1 MKKLFFVSVISV
13 FALFALS
20 CKSVTDNKSETAS
33 QKIDALAS
41 KYNELNRFNGNI
53 LVAKDG
59 NIILSKGYGF
69 ANAEWNIPNTPQT
82 KFLLASVSKT
92 FTATLIAKLIDQGK
106 LSLNTK
112 LSEVLPWYRNDTGN
126 KITIFHLLNHTSGI
140 PNYLNQKQR
149 KLQDIIRDFGTNSI
163 DKKEFAIKYCS
174 SDLEFEPGTK
184 WNYNNSAYF
193 LLGLIVEEI
202 SGKSFDLAAKEM
214 IFDPL
219 KMESSGDLQP
229 NPNAVINNLATGYV
243 RTPEGFN
250 QMPYWNL
257 STAYAAGSLY
267 STVEDL
273 LKFDRAFCTDTFVSP
288 KMKEAMF
295 TPFLNGYG
303 CGWELREIPIGANAE
318 LKKVQTH
325 EGFLWA
331 WHTRFFRI
339 PQDGY
344 CIVILSNAGDAPL
357 ERIFSGITDILYGR
371 DTELPK
377 PSLSELIDAELRVNG
392 IQSAIAL
399 GEKLLRENKNSFE
412 TDERDLNRMG
422 YRLLNT
428 NQVELAVEI
437 FRLNTDLYPQ
447 SWNVWD
453 SYGEALAKLN
463 RNDEAIAAYKKSLE
477 LNPSNKGGEEMI
489 TRLIRGK

>member
-1 MKKLFFVSVISV
+1 MKRFTFIFAVGVIAFVT
-13 FALFALS
+13 LS
-20 CKSVTDNKSETAS
+20 CNDSSVKRVETKT
-33 QKIDALAS
+33 QEIDALIS
-41 KYNELNRFNGNI
+41 KYFELNRFNGNI

-69 ANAEWNIPNTPQT
+69 ANVEWNISNTNQT
-82 KFLLASVSKT
+82 KFLLASVSKI
-92 FTATLIAKLIDQGK
+92 FTATLVAKLIDQGK

-112 LSEVLPWYRNDTGN
+112 LSDVLPWYRNDTSS

-140 PNYLNQKQR
+140 PNYLNQKKR
-149 KLQDIIRDFGTNSI
+149 DLQDIIRDFGTNNI
-163 DKKEFAIKYCS
+163 DKKEFALKYCS

-193 LLGLIVEEI
+193 LLGLVIEEI
-202 SGKSFDLAAKEM
+202 TGKPFDLAAKEM

-219 KMESSGDLQP
+219 NMASSGDLQP
-229 NPNAVINNLATGYV
+229 NPKAVINNLATGYV
-243 RTPEGFN
+243 RTSEGLN
-250 QMPYWNL
+250 RMHYWNL
-257 STAYAAGSLY
+257 STAFAAGSLY

-273 LKFDRAFCTDTFVSP
+273 LKFDRAFCSDTFVSP

-303 CGWELREIPIGANAE
+303 CGWELREVPIGLNGE
-318 LKKVQTH
+318 IKKIQTH

-357 ERIFSGITDILYGR
+357 ERIFSGVTDILYGR
-371 DTELPK
+371 DAEFPK
-377 PSLSELIDAELRVNG
+377 PSLSELIDADLRING

-399 GEKLLRENKNSFE
+399 GEKLLRENRNSFE
-412 TDERDLNRMG
+412 TNEGDLNRMG
-422 YRLLNT
+422 YRLLNS
-428 NQVELAVEI
+428 NQVDFAVEV
-437 FRLNTDLYPQ
+437 FRWNTELYPK

-477 LNPSNKGGEEMI
+477 LNPENIDGKAMI
-489 TRLIRGK
+489 SKLQTI